1 MPQKTVQGCNG
12 ALTNKAEKPPGST
25 LENSV
30 LSGFFLCIKLLVLLY
45 FYAAFALTE
54 YRIFS
59 LQAMAADGI
68 LIPKQR
74 CRQKWLENAG
84 MERVCGI
91 GYTQRD

>member
-1 MPQKTVQGCNG
+1 MHKAADALNKIQKYRVGN
-12 ALTNKAEKPPGST
+12 LHM
-25 LENSV
+25 
-30 LSGFFLCIKLLVLLY
+30 LLY